1 MQLTTFTPATESY
14 VWSDR
19 PRNTMKVKRR
29 FIESVRSSLDTTP
42 SEISSNDTINVQED
56 ESRLFFDKNSATQ
69 VR

>member
-1 MQLTTFTPATESY
+1 
-14 VWSDR
+14 
-19 PRNTMKVKRR
+19 MKVKRR